1 MLGLKRANALLAGR
15 LTSARK
21 VLNVASHI
29 WISCGGFLDV
39 QGGSVASWLRG
50 DSFRRLQGPGL
61 ISQTAGFVGLSWLV
75 GPGPRSRV
83 AIQMVFTSI
92 VESLK
97 PMRVSKRREPSPS
110 SICFVAGVLDNETF
124 GVASHP
130 LWLPDSG
137 WLNTSLA
144 RSFKRVLGLAKRR
157 EQPLRGASP
166 LLQLC
171 SSGHW
176 ANAGGALV
184 ISASSPLGFGVKLIQ
199 GQARSN
205 PYSRAL
211 RLASRTDPGTF
222 SITGCREPGNQYN
235 NLKYPVPRE
244 LV

>member
-1 MLGLKRANALLAGR
+1 MPGLKQANALLAGR
-15 LTSARK
+15 LTSVRK

-50 DSFRRLQGPGL
+50 DSFRRLRGPGL

-83 AIQMVFTSI
+83 AMQMVFTSM

-97 PMRVSKRREPSPS
+97 PMRVSKRAKSQ
-110 SICFVAGVLDNETF
+110 LDLF
-124 GVASHP
+124 CCWCSGQRDIRSGIHP
-130 LWLPDSG
+130 LWLPDSV

-144 RSFKRVLGLAKRR
+144 RSLKRALGLAKRR

-171 SSGHW
+171 FSGHW
-176 ANAGGALV
+176 ADAGGALV

-211 RLASRTDPGTF
+211 RLASRTDPVTF
-222 SITGCREPGNQYN
+222 SITGCREPGPQYQYN
-235 NLKYPVPRE
+235 NLKYSVPRA